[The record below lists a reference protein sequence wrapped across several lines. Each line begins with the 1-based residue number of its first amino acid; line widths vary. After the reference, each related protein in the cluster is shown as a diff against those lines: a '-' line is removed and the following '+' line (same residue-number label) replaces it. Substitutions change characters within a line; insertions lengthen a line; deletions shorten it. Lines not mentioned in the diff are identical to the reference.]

1 MTLRL
6 LIAAL
11 LAAATLPASAATL
24 PASAAARPN
33 AFQPIETVT
42 RLGTSTMQVSCGAR
56 STQPCHYLI
65 LKSLCQERLT
75 NDGGKEKT
83 CRYMEA
89 VPPFRLAPG
98 ESKTVAK
105 LPSDFIYTMKS
116 GMAPTAAECLQS
128 PVAH

>member
-1 MTLRL
+1 MTPRF

-11 LAAATLPASAATL
+11 LAAATLPASAA
-24 PASAAARPN
+24 ARPD
-33 AFQPIETVT
+33 AFQPVETVT
-42 RLGTSTMQVSCGAR
+42 RLGTSTMTVIYQAR
-56 STQPCHYLI
+56 STQSCHYLV

-75 NDGGKEKT
+75 SDGGKEKT

-98 ESKTVAK
+98 ESKTVAR

-116 GMAPTAAECLQS
+116 GTAPTAAECVS
-128 PVAH
+128 APAMH

>member
-1 MTLRL
+1 MRF

-11 LAAATLPASAATL
+11 LAAAVLPAG
-24 PASAAARPN
+24 AAARPA

-56 STQPCHYLI
+56 STQACHYLV

-75 NDGGKEKT
+75 DDGGKEKT

-98 ESKTVAK
+98 ERKTVAK
-105 LPSDFIYTMKS
+105 LPSDFIYTMKP
-116 GMAPTAAECLQS
+116 GMAPTAAETLAA
-128 PVAH
+128 PIAH